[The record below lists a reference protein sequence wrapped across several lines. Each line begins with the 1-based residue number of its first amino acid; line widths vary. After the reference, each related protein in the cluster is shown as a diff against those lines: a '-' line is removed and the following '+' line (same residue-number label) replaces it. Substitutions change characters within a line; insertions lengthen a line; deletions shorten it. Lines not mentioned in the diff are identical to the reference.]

1 MSPLLK
7 EEGVLVMGDAEKLEM
22 LNSSPLGL
30 LDLGG
35 ISVHKSM
42 DPDEMH
48 PRVLRDLAE
57 VTTERLSIIFD
68 RSWRTGEVSEDW
80 RIVNITPVFKKCKK
94 EDPRNYRPV
103 SLSFFPGK
111 MME

>member
-1 MSPLLK
+1 
-7 EEGVLVMGDAEKLEM
+7 MGDAEKLEM

>member
-1 MSPLLK
+1 MVSFSLV
-7 EEGVLVMGDAEKLEM
+7 EEGVVQEH
-22 LNSSPLGL
+22 
-30 LDLGG
+30 LDG
-35 ISVHKSM
+35 ISVHRSM
-42 DPDEMH
+42 GSDGMH
-48 PRVLRDLAE
+48 LHVLRKLAE
-57 VTTERLSIIFD
+57 VIAKPLSIIFD

-80 RIVNITPVFKKCKK
+80 RIANITPVFKKCKK

>member
-1 MSPLLK
+1 
-7 EEGVLVMGDAEKLEM
+7 MGDAEKLEM

-68 RSWRTGEVSEDW
+68 RSWRMGGLLEDW
-80 RIVNITPVFKKCKK
+80 SVGSITPIFKKGK
-94 EDPRNYRPV
+94 EDLETTDQSV
-103 SLSFFPGK
+103 SPPSL
-111 MME
+111 ET